1 MKPPKNKFIRL
12 DKILKSFSHK
22 ELKDHILNRIQTLSK
37 K

>member
-1 MKPPKNKFIRL
+1 MKPTKNKFIRL